1 MPAAIWA
8 ECRPLGRRF
17 APCGPRLS
25 PLGNA
30 LNDVGIV
37 DPKVLPAPAMT
48 QATIPI
54 KPARGDGHPATQQ
67 PARTSAMHFVA
78 LRMLTGDRAKYL
90 GLVFAIAF
98 SSFLIAQQV
107 SIFAGLL
114 DRIRSQILDVWDADI
129 WVMDRATQY
138 IDEVYAL
145 RDEELYRVRSVPGV
159 RWAVPLF
166 KGQPVARALNGRFRA
181 VILLGVDD
189 STLTG
194 APRKMI
200 LGSIEN
206 LREPDA
212 VIIDLAG
219 YHFLFLGQP
228 PKLGEV
234 LEMNDHRAKVV
245 GISNASAPFTSF
257 PVMFTRYSLAVNYV
271 GRQRTQMS
279 FVLAKA
285 QPGVSNAELTRR
297 ISKATG
303 LRAVTQDQFGWMT
316 IAYYMEHTGIP
327 VNFGLTVAI
336 GLIVGTVV
344 AGQTFYIFTIEN
356 LKQFGALKAIG
367 TTNLRIV
374 GMILLQAMLVGLIGY
389 SIGMGMTATFFA
401 ITTHQEATRGI
412 VLLWQTMAG
421 TGAVVLFIVAV
432 ASLMSIRKV
441 LKLEAAVVFRG

>member
-1 MPAAIWA
+1 MTEATIHIEPVTGPARPSGTPASRP
-8 ECRPLGRRF
+8 RPL
-17 APCGPRLS
+17 
-25 PLGNA
+25 
-30 LNDVGIV
+30 
-37 DPKVLPAPAMT
+37 
-48 QATIPI
+48 
-54 KPARGDGHPATQQ
+54 
-67 PARTSAMHFVA
+67 TSAMHFVA
-78 LRMLTGDRAKYL
+78 VRMLTGDRAKYL

-129 WVMDRATQY
+129 WVMDKATQY

-145 RDEELYRVRSVPGV
+145 RDDELYKVRGVPGV
-159 RWAVPLF
+159 EWAVPLF

-181 VILLGVDD
+181 VILLGLDD

-200 LGSIEN
+200 LGSIES

-219 YHFLFLGQP
+219 YHFLFPGQKPALGQ
-228 PKLGEV
+228 V
-234 LEMNDHRAKVV
+234 LEMNDHRARIV
-245 GISNASAPFTSF
+245 GICDASAPFTSF
-257 PVMFTRYSLAVNYV
+257 PVMFTRYSLAVNFV

-279 FVLAKA
+279 FVLAKPR
-285 QPGVSNAELTRR
+285 PGVSIAEVTRR
-297 ISKATG
+297 IDQATG
-303 LRAVTQDQFGWMT
+303 LRAVSKDEFGWMT
-316 IAYYMEHTGIP
+316 IGYYMAHTGIP

-374 GMILLQAMLVGLIGY
+374 GMILLQAMLVGSIGY
-389 SIGMGMTATFFA
+389 SVGMGMTGAFFA
-401 ITTHQEATRGI
+401 FFSRQEATRGI
-412 VLLWQTMAG
+412 VLMWQTMAG

-441 LKLEAAVVFRG
+441 LKLEAAIVFRG

>member
-1 MPAAIWA
+1 MTEATIHIEPVTGPA
-8 ECRPLGRRF
+8 RP
-17 APCGPRLS
+17 S
-25 PLGNA
+25 
-30 LNDVGIV
+30 
-37 DPKVLPAPAMT
+37 KAPASE
-48 QATIPI
+48 
-54 KPARGDGHPATQQ
+54 ARAF
-67 PARTSAMHFVA
+67 TSAMNFVA
-78 LRMLTGDRAKYL
+78 VRMLTGDRAKYL

-129 WVMDRATQY
+129 WVMDKATQY

-145 RDEELYRVRSVPGV
+145 RDDELYKVRGVPGV
-159 RWAVPLF
+159 EWAVPLF

-181 VILLGVDD
+181 VILLGLDD

-219 YHFLFLGQP
+219 YHFLFPGQKPALG
-228 PKLGEV
+228 KE
-234 LEMNDHRAKVV
+234 LEMNDHRARIV

-257 PVMFTRYSLAVNYV
+257 PVMFTRYSLAVNFV

-279 FVLAKA
+279 FVLAKPR
-285 QPGVSNAELTRR
+285 PGVSIAEVTRR
-297 ISKATG
+297 IDQATG
-303 LRAVTQDQFGWMT
+303 LRAVSKDQFGWMT
-316 IAYYMEHTGIP
+316 IAYYMAHTGIP

-389 SIGMGMTATFFA
+389 SIGMGMTGVFFA
-401 ITTHQEATRGI
+401 FFSRQEATRGI
-412 VLLWQTMAG
+412 VLLWQTMAA
-421 TGAVVLFIVAV
+421 TGAVVLFIVGV

-441 LKLEAAVVFRG
+441 LKLEAAIVFRG

>member
-1 MPAAIWA
+1 M
-8 ECRPLGRRF
+8 
-17 APCGPRLS
+17 S
-25 PLGNA
+25 
-30 LNDVGIV
+30 
-37 DPKVLPAPAMT
+37 

-54 KPARGDGHPATQQ
+54 KAAREIRIPGPQ
-67 PARTSAMHFVA
+67 ARAFPSAMHFVA

-98 SSFLIAQQV
+98 SSFLIAQQI

-138 IDEVYAL
+138 VDEVYAL
-145 RDEELYRVRSVPGV
+145 RDDELYKVRGIPGV
-159 RWAVPLF
+159 RWAEPLF

-181 VILLGVDD
+181 VILLGLDD

-200 LGSIEN
+200 LGSIES

-219 YHFLFLGQP
+219 YHFLFPGQP
-228 PKLGEV
+228 PALGKV
-234 LEMNDHRAKVV
+234 LEMNDHRARIV
-245 GISNASAPFTSF
+245 GIADASAPFTSF
-257 PVMFTRYSLAVNYV
+257 PVMFSRYSLAVNYI

-279 FVLAKA
+279 FLLAKA
-285 QPGVSNAELTRR
+285 QPGVTVAEVTRR
-297 ISKATG
+297 IEKATG
-303 LRAVTQDQFGWMT
+303 LRAVSQGEFGWMT
-316 IAYYMEHTGIP
+316 IGYYMAHTGIP

-374 GMILLQAMLVGLIGY
+374 GMILLQAMLVGSIGY